1 MTLLQIFLFM
11 RTLSKLFI
19 LSAVMVGTLSCL
31 SQKKLAEPATVISK
45 MTDASG
51 VKEGSLVYS
60 LPMTVF
66 TIKIEMERTIEIPG
80 PYSKFAGDL
89 LGLNRV
95 ILNEGESWSVKGISV
110 NLHEEAD
117 PSEFYVIE
125 SNTLFN
131 TNVLALK
138 KEGLILDLNPA
149 LYISERNRSDNKG
162 TYINNFHSYDLGADE
177 YFQVQRDTVY
187 KRVNVDSTFIRI
199 PYLVEKKKRLTIDQL
214 AEKAARRL
222 MELRDGKILILTGEA
237 TVFPQN
243 EAALNEIN
251 RLEKEY
257 TELFTGKTWRE
268 SKTLSF
274 QLVPKKEMVGKP
286 VVLFTFSELTGP
298 LTGTETKGIP
308 VTVELVPEQK
318 SRDITIITR
327 QQVDPSTPKY
337 DKLFYRIP
345 DVVNVKISSG
355 TETLYNS
362 RSLIYQFGQVMQ
374 LPANYIIGK

>member
-1 MTLLQIFLFM
+1 M

-19 LSAVMVGTLSCL
+19 LSIVVPGMLSCL
-31 SQKKLAEPATVISK
+31 SQKKLVEPATVVSQLS
-45 MTDASG
+45 DASG
-51 VKEGSLVYS
+51 VIEGSMVYS

-66 TIKIEMERTIEIPG
+66 TIKVEMERTIEVPG
-80 PYSKFAGDL
+80 PYSRFAGDL
-89 LGLNRV
+89 LGLNKV
-95 ILNEGESWSVKGISV
+95 ILNESENWSVKGISI

-125 SNTLFN
+125 SNTLFR

-149 LYISERNRSDNKG
+149 SYISDRSLPGKKKAD
-162 TYINNFHSYDLGADE
+162 INNFRPSDLGSDE
-177 YFQVQRDTVY
+177 YFLVQRDTAY
-187 KRVNVDSTFIRI
+187 RRVSVDSLFVRI

-222 MELRDGKILILTGEA
+222 MELREGKILILTGEA
-237 TVFPQN
+237 NVFPQN

-257 TELFTGKTWRE
+257 TELFSGKSWKE
-268 SKTLSF
+268 SRILSF
-274 QLVPKKEMVGKP
+274 QFIPKKEMVGKP
-286 VVLFTFSELTGP
+286 VVLFSFSEQTGP
-298 LTGTETKGIP
+298 LTGNEKNGIP
-308 VTVELVPEQK
+308 LTVELVPEQK
-318 SRDITIITR
+318 TRDLTIITR
-327 QQVDPSTPKY
+327 ALSDQSAPKY
-337 DKLFYRIP
+337 DKLFYRVP
-345 DVVNVKISSG
+345 DVVNVRISNG

-362 RSLIYQFGQVMQ
+362 RRLIYQLGKVIQ